1 MRTWSSRHECGR
13 TFGTPDTDRINGIV
27 SNKLEHNDSR
37 IGEFSVLPLGFRDP
51 SIGMGT
57 LDGDELVICPR
68 DAGIS
73 GCDKEWLGDVLCL
86 LRSSSSENV
95 GDLSVV
101 SGLDWRGLD
110 HWRGIVWDPGI
121 VGKRCLHVCYDCLC
135 LIALFPGCDDVC
147 S

>member
-1 MRTWSSRHECGR
+1 MTLVP
-13 TFGTPDTDRINGIV
+13 PDTDRINEIV
-27 SNKLEHNDSR
+27 SNKLEHKDSR

-51 SIGMGT
+51 LIGMGT
-57 LDGDELVICPR
+57 LDWDELVVCSR

-73 GCDKEWLGDVLCL
+73 GCDEEWLGDVLCL
-86 LRSSSSENV
+86 LRSSSSGNA

-135 LIALFPGCDDVC
+135 LIASLLDRFVP
-147 S
+147 